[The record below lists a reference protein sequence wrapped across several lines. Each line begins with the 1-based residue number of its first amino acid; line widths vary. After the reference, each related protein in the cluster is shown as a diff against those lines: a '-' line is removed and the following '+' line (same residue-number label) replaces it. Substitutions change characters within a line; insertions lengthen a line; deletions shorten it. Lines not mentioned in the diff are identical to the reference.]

1 MPCSFDAV
9 LLIAFGGPGGRDDIR
24 PFLANVLRGRRVAPE
39 RVEEVVHHYEMFDGV
54 SPITELTMRQ
64 ARALRE
70 ALSAGGTDVPVY
82 VGMRNWHPY
91 LRDTLAQMSRDG
103 VRRAVGVIDAAHRS
117 YSSCTQYRENVADAR
132 RALLEAGLADVEVTY
147 VDDWHLASG
156 FIDANVD
163 HVLAALGA
171 LPEEVRAEA
180 QLVFTAHSIPVSMAQ
195 RYPYQRQLGESC
207 AAVAAEVAS
216 RAPHPAPRTPHPV
229 FLTPHP
235 ARRTPHPVLVFQSR
249 SGRPEDPW
257 LEPDVCDY
265 LAETAAAGVGAVV
278 LCPIGFVCDHIEVL
292 YDLDIEARD
301 AAKRLGLPLARA
313 AAVNDHP
320 RFVDALAGAVRT
332 AIQRYAKGRALPLVP
347 VTA

>member
-1 MPCSFDAV
+1 
-9 LLIAFGGPGGRDDIR
+9 
-24 PFLANVLRGRRVAPE
+24 VAPE
-39 RVEEVVHHYEMFDGV
+39 RVEDVVHHYEIFDGV
-54 SPITELTMRQ
+54 SPLTELTMRQ

-70 ALSAGGTDVPVY
+70 ALAAAGAGVPVY

-132 RALLEAGLADVEVTY
+132 RAVREAGLADVEVTY
-147 VDDWHLASG
+147 VDDWHLAHG
-156 FIDANVD
+156 FIEANADQV
-163 HVLAALGA
+163 VAAVSS
-171 LPEEVRAEA
+171 LPEDVRADA

-195 RYPYQRQLGESC
+195 RYPYQRQLEESC
-207 AAVAAEVAS
+207 AAVASEV
-216 RAPHPAPRTPHPV
+216 
-229 FLTPHP
+229 
-235 ARRTPHPVLVFQSR
+235 ARRTRHVARGTWRLVFQSR

-265 LAETAAAGVGAVV
+265 LAETAAAGARAVV

-320 RFVDALAGAVRT
+320 RFVDALAGAVLT
-332 AIQRYAKGRALPLVP
+332 TIQRYAKGRALPLAP